1 MVDESFVPV
10 SPLDALRIATRSA
23 ADLIDLTCENRV
35 AEGGFANYLLVD
47 RDPPM
52 DIDRIAKRENNR
64 FQVKRSRTLLAT
76 TITLGNTPTLAF
88 AEF

>member
-1 MVDESFVPV
+1 MDETFVPV
-10 SPLDALRIATRSA
+10 SPLEALRIATRSA

-47 RDPPM
+47 RDPTM
-52 DIDRIAKRENNR
+52 DINRSAKRENNR
-64 FQVKRSRTLLAT
+64 FQVKCSRTLLAT
-76 TITLGNTPTLAF
+76 TMTLSDKTTLAF

>member
-1 MVDESFVPV
+1 MVDKSFVPV
-10 SPLDALRIATRSA
+10 SPLYALRIATRSA
-23 ADLIDLTCENRV
+23 ADLIDLPCENRV

>member
-23 ADLIDLTCENRV
+23 AGLIDLTRGNRV
-35 AEGGFANYLLVD
+35 AEDGFANYLLVD
-47 RDPPM
+47 RDPTM

-76 TITLGNTPTLAF
+76 TMMLGATPTLAF
-88 AEF
+88 AAF

>member
-1 MVDESFVPV
+1 
-10 SPLDALRIATRSA
+10 
-23 ADLIDLTCENRV
+23 
-35 AEGGFANYLLVD
+35 FANYLLVD
-47 RDPPM
+47 RDPTM

-76 TITLGNTPTLAF
+76 TMTLGDTPTLAF